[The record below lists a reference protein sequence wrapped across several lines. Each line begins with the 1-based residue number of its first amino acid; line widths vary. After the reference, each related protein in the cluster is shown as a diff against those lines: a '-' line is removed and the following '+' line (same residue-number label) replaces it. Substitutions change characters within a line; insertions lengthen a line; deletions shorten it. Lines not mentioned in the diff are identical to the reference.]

1 MPSDLHLG
9 EITLE
14 CSRPG
19 QVSAAL
25 WATIQ
30 LLPLRRDE
38 GIGDYLKLSRQ
49 YALDFCEEIAAQDD
63 RYRIYMEPDLD
74 IVTWMVVPEE
84 KTTSACSAANRQW
97 FQDKMDD
104 PENPIFVSMLKV
116 SGEYFGR
123 RHPDF
128 VVDSDQV
135 EIIRSVFI
143 KPQHAN
149 IMGKVFANDTHPQA
163 S

>member
-1 MPSDLHLG
+1 MRMKFLWHMMMK
-9 EITLE
+9 
-14 CSRPG
+14 
-19 QVSAAL
+19 VSH
-25 WATIQ
+25 
-30 LLPLRRDE
+30 
-38 GIGDYLKLSRQ
+38 
-49 YALDFCEEIAAQDD
+49 
-63 RYRIYMEPDLD
+63 
-74 IVTWMVVPEE
+74 
-84 KTTSACSAANRQW
+84 
-97 FQDKMDD
+97 
-104 PENPIFVSMLKV
+104 FVSMLKV